1 MSLPEPI
8 NWLKKSDSK
17 YVLFGFD
24 RADALRSWW
33 TQRVPNITQR
43 FFDSHFEAY
52 DWLQDNHGE
61 KGFGRNNEY
70 KSQGELKRFS
80 IVRNQKW
87 ATRAEKV
94 QEWFDYGSL
103 ISWYGSKIEYDV
115 TEMGEPTGEKETRT
129 ENAMWWIFKMKD

>member
-24 RADALRSWW
+24 RSDALQSWW

-70 KSQGELKRFS
+70 KSEGELKDLALS
-80 IVRNQKW
+80 EIKNGLP
-87 ATRAEKV
+87 V
-94 QEWFDYGSL
+94 QRKCKNGL
-103 ISWYGSKIEYDV
+103 IMV
-115 TEMGEPTGEKETRT
+115 H
-129 ENAMWWIFKMKD
+129 